1 MNPSPPDAALSGVR
15 VIDLSTV
22 IFGPYAAQMLAEY
35 GADVIK
41 VETPDGDSTRKTG
54 PAAEEGMASLFLG
67 SNRGKRSVVLDLKTA
82 AGRETLIELAKTADV
97 FLHNVRPQKL
107 EKLGITPAV
116 LLAANPRLVYASLYG
131 FGSDGPYAGMPAY
144 DDVIQSLSGA
154 ADLIERQYGRPGYLP
169 TIVADKTCAHM
180 AVHAII
186 AALFQRQRTGR
197 GQVIEIPMFE
207 SMVSFLMIEHFY
219 ARHLVGG
226 QIGETPARSD
236 LGYPR
241 TLAPWRRPFQT
252 LDGYVCLMPYTDQDW
267 RRFFDICGLEEAAR
281 DPRFADIRERTR
293 HIDEIY
299 NLAGEQMRKRTTAD
313 WVELCRSEDIP
324 CAPVNRL
331 EDLESDPHLRAV
343 GFFQEKA
350 ARNGIMYRFPR
361 SPVRMSESKVEL
373 TLPPRLGEHT
383 QEVLSE
389 LRAADSGAERGG

>member
-1 MNPSPPDAALSGVR
+1 MQTRPDAALSGIR
-15 VIDLSTV
+15 VLDLSTV

-41 VETPDGDSTRKTG
+41 LETPNGDSTRQTG

-67 SNRGKRSVVLDLKTA
+67 SNRGKRSVVLDLKSD
-82 AGRETLIELAKTADV
+82 AGRESLFELTKTADV
-97 FLHNVRPQKL
+97 FMHNVRPQKL
-107 EKLGITPAV
+107 EKLGITPEV
-116 LLAANPRLVYASLYG
+116 LHAANPRLVYASLYG

-169 TIVADKTCAHM
+169 TIAADKMCAHM

-186 AALFQRQRTGR
+186 AALFQRNRTDC

-207 SMVSFLMIEHFY
+207 CMVSFLMVEHFY
-219 ARHLVGG
+219 ARHLVGEVK
-226 QIGETPARSD
+226 GEAPARRD

-267 RRFFDICGLEEAAR
+267 GRFFSLCGLDEAAR
-281 DPRFADIRERTR
+281 DPRFADIRQRTR
-293 HIDEIY
+293 HIDEVY
-299 NLAGEQMRKRTTAD
+299 NLAGEQTKKRATAD
-313 WVELCRSEDIP
+313 WVQLCRSNDIP

-343 GFFQEKA
+343 GFFQEQVA
-350 ARNGIMYRFPR
+350 PNGITYRFPR
-361 SPVRMSESKVEL
+361 SPVRMSGSRVDL

-383 QEVLSE
+383 REVLSE
-389 LRAADSGAERGG
+389 IPMTAATVQRHT